1 MKSTANAIRLQY
13 DESGKPELTLTLSCS
28 KQEAITGVQELKD
41 MLGKGKVLSVELKQ
55 HRKGRSLDANAYM
68 WTMCDKLAEKLSTP
82 KSPMTKDD
90 VYREA
95 IRKVG
100 QFTILPIRNDAVE
113 QWIYNW
119 GAGRTGWVCE
129 NLGDSKLEG
138 YTNIMSYY
146 GSSVYDSK
154 SMARLIDYVV
164 EECKANG
171 IETLT
176 PQELAALNEEW
187 GK

>member
-1 MKSTANAIRLQY
+1 MKAQCNALRISY
-13 DESGKPELTLTLSCS
+13 NEHNHPEITLSLTCS
-28 KQEAITGVQELKD
+28 RHEIATDLQELRD
-41 MLGKGKVLSVELKQ
+41 VLAKGKVLAVEVKQ
-55 HRKGRSLDANAYM
+55 YRKSRSLDSNSYL
-68 WTMCDKLAEKLSTP
+68 WTMCNKLAEKLSTP
-82 KSPMTKDD
+82 KSPITKDD

-113 QWIYNW
+113 QWVYNW

-129 NLGDSKLEG
+129 NLGESKLEG
-138 YTNIMSYY
+138 YTNVMSYY

-154 SMARLIDYVV
+154 AMSRLVDYVV

-171 IETLT
+171 IETMT
-176 PQELAALNEEW
+176 PAEIARMNEEW